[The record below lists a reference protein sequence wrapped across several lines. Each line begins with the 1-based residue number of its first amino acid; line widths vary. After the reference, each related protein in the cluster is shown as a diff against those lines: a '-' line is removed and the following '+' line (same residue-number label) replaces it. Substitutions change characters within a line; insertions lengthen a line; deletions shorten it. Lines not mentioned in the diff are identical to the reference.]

1 MPQITDKRA
10 HWQALLTSDDLS
22 PLTRFLN
29 FELIE
34 FDVEEGWCEAYFTL
48 PPEAANPGGHAQG
61 GMITA
66 MLDDVMSVAGSV
78 VQPAPAMSPTLQ
90 MTTSF
95 LRPVRIGERLQAR
108 GEVVRK
114 GRAAIHTAGWLKDAD
129 GRLLATATASCIPR
143 TMR

>member
-1 MPQITDKRA
+1 MPKITDKRA
-10 HWQALLTSDDLS
+10 HWQAILSSENLS
-22 PLTRFLN
+22 PLSNFLN
-29 FELIE
+29 FELIG
-34 FDVEEGWCEAYFTL
+34 FDVEKGWCEACFTL

-108 GEVVRK
+108 GDVIRL
-114 GRAAIHTAGWLKDAD
+114 GRAAIHTAGWLKDDD

-143 TMR
+143 AMR